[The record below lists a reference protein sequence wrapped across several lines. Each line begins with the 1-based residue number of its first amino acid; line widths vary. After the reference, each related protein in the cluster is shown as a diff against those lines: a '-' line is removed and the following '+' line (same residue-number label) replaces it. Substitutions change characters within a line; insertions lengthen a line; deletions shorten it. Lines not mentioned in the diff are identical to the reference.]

1 MKKVFYVFMR
11 SLTLINFCGCALTQ
25 RGVVKTRS
33 LFFLHHYKK
42 LFLFFILYFIQ
53 NSILFC
59 ATIPPISLEFNI
71 FGFLGASKT
80 FTQTDVKL
88 KGDNE
93 LYSAGRY
100 SVYKIY
106 FDSIKGKFGFDAKLN
121 AQMGLNAKINDNFS
135 ISSLLEIGY
144 SFYSIDTKYESRK
157 DDLNRSY
164 EIYSDSLMLDCLLL
178 GITEKY
184 NYKKFSIGWGA
195 GVLIPISGKGSSNA
209 DIKYFNGKGGEYALV
224 MPSKENFRYEDLNK
238 LFRVPFAPYIKLTVE
253 YEVFSMKEKNIEMGV
268 VLGAYINYNFGM
280 KYDVDFLNSQLPRS
294 TENGLPV
301 VGVYGNG
308 DIYNKYNFSKLDFGI
323 TFGSSIKII
332 Q

>member
-1 MKKVFYVFMR
+1 MKKY
-11 SLTLINFCGCALTQ
+11 LIIPITLIFASN
-25 RGVVKTRS
+25 
-33 LFFLHHYKK
+33 
-42 LFLFFILYFIQ
+42 
-53 NSILFC
+53 LFC
-59 ATIPPISLEFNI
+59 IAIPLFSPEFNI

-88 KGDNE
+88 KGDHE
-93 LYSAGRY
+93 FYSPGMY
-100 SVYKIY
+100 SVYEIY
-106 FDSIKGKFGFDAKLN
+106 FDSIKGDFGLDSKLN

-135 ISSLLEIGY
+135 VSSLFEIGY
-144 SFYSIDTKYESRK
+144 SYYSIDTKYESVK

-164 EIYSDSLMLDCLLL
+164 KIYSDSLMLHCLLL

-195 GVLIPISGKGSSNA
+195 GVLIPISGEGSSNS
-209 DIKYFNGKGGEYALV
+209 DIKYYNGKGGEYSLV
-224 MPSKENFRYEDLNK
+224 MPKKQQFSHEDLKK

-253 YEVFSMKEKNIEMGV
+253 YEVFSMKEENIEMGV

-280 KYDVDFLNSQLPRS
+280 KYDVDVLNAQLPRS
-294 TENGLPV
+294 TRNNLSV

>member
-1 MKKVFYVFMR
+1 MKKYLIILI
-11 SLTLINFCGCALTQ
+11 SLMLT
-25 RGVVKTRS
+25 S
-33 LFFLHHYKK
+33 
-42 LFLFFILYFIQ
+42 
-53 NSILFC
+53 NLFC
-59 ATIPPISLEFNI
+59 ITIPPISLEFNV

-88 KGDNE
+88 KGDHE
-93 LYSAGRY
+93 FYQPGVY
-100 SVYKIY
+100 SVYHIY
-106 FDSIKGKFGFDAKLN
+106 FDSIKPDKIGFDAKLN
-121 AQMGLNAKINDNFS
+121 AQMGFNAKINDNFS

-157 DDLNRSY
+157 DLNQ
-164 EIYSDSLMLDCLLL
+164 IYSDSLILDCLLL
-178 GITEKY
+178 GIAEKY

-209 DIKYFNGKGGEYALV
+209 DIKFFDGKGGKYALV
-224 MPSKENFRYEDLNK
+224 MPSKENFRYEDLRK

-253 YEVFSMKEKNIEMGV
+253 YEVFSMKEKNIEVGV

-280 KYDVDFLNSQLPRS
+280 KYDTDFLNSQLPR
-294 TENGLPV
+294 NDRGYGV

-323 TFGSSIKII
+323 TFGSSLKII

>member
-1 MKKVFYVFMR
+1 MKKY
-11 SLTLINFCGCALTQ
+11 LIIPITLIFASN
-25 RGVVKTRS
+25 
-33 LFFLHHYKK
+33 
-42 LFLFFILYFIQ
+42 
-53 NSILFC
+53 LFC
-59 ATIPPISLEFNI
+59 IAIPLFSPEFNI

-88 KGDNE
+88 KGDHE
-93 LYSAGRY
+93 FYSPGMY
-100 SVYKIY
+100 SVYEIY
-106 FDSIKGKFGFDAKLN
+106 FDSIKGDFGLDSKLN

-135 ISSLLEIGY
+135 VSSLFEIGY
-144 SFYSIDTKYESRK
+144 SYYSIDTKYESVK

-164 EIYSDSLMLDCLLL
+164 KIYSDSLMLHCLLL

-195 GVLIPISGKGSSNA
+195 GVLIPISGEGSSNS
-209 DIKYFNGKGGEYALV
+209 DIKYYNGKGGEYSLV
-224 MPSKENFRYEDLNK
+224 MPKKQQFSHEDLKK

-253 YEVFSMKEKNIEMGV
+253 YEVFSMKEENIEMGV

-280 KYDVDFLNSQLPRS
+280 KYDVDVLNAQLPRS
-294 TENGLPV
+294 TRNNLSV
-301 VGVYGNG
+301 VVVYGNG

>member
-1 MKKVFYVFMR
+1 MKKY
-11 SLTLINFCGCALTQ
+11 LIIPITLIFASN
-25 RGVVKTRS
+25 
-33 LFFLHHYKK
+33 
-42 LFLFFILYFIQ
+42 
-53 NSILFC
+53 LFC
-59 ATIPPISLEFNI
+59 IAIPLFSPEFNI

-88 KGDNE
+88 KGDHE
-93 LYSAGRY
+93 FYSPGMY
-100 SVYKIY
+100 SVYEIY
-106 FDSIKGKFGFDAKLN
+106 FDSIKGDFGLDSKLN

-135 ISSLLEIGY
+135 VSSLFEIGY
-144 SFYSIDTKYESRK
+144 SYYSIDTKYESVK

-164 EIYSDSLMLDCLLL
+164 KIYSDSLMLHCLLL

-184 NYKKFSIGWGA
+184 NYKKFSIGLGA
-195 GVLIPISGKGSSNA
+195 GVLIPISGEGSSNS
-209 DIKYFNGKGGEYALV
+209 DIKYYNGKGGEYSLV
-224 MPSKENFRYEDLNK
+224 MPKKQQFSHEDLKK

-253 YEVFSMKEKNIEMGV
+253 YEVFSMKEENIEMGV

-280 KYDVDFLNSQLPRS
+280 KYDVDVLNAQLPRS
-294 TENGLPV
+294 TRNNLSV

>member
-1 MKKVFYVFMR
+1 MKKYLIILI
-11 SLTLINFCGCALTQ
+11 SLILT
-25 RGVVKTRS
+25 S
-33 LFFLHHYKK
+33 
-42 LFLFFILYFIQ
+42 
-53 NSILFC
+53 NLFC
-59 ATIPPISLEFNI
+59 ITIPPISLEFNV

-88 KGDNE
+88 KGDHE
-93 LYSAGRY
+93 FYQPGKY
-100 SVYKIY
+100 SVYHIY
-106 FDSIKGKFGFDAKLN
+106 FDSIKPDKIGFDAKLN
-121 AQMGLNAKINDNFS
+121 AQMGFNAKINDNFS

-164 EIYSDSLMLDCLLL
+164 EIYSDSLILNCLLL
-178 GITEKY
+178 GIAEKY
-184 NYKKFSIGWGA
+184 NYKKFKIGWGA

-209 DIKYFNGKGGEYALV
+209 DIKFFNGKGGKYSLV
-224 MPSKENFRYEDLNK
+224 MPSKEKFSYEDLRK

-253 YEVFSMKEKNIEMGV
+253 YEVFSMKEKNIEVGV

-280 KYDVDFLNSQLPRS
+280 KYDTDFLNSQLPRS
-294 TENGLPV
+294 VEDRLPV

-323 TFGSSIKII
+323 TFGSSFKII

>member
-1 MKKVFYVFMR
+1 MKKYLII
-11 SLTLINFCGCALTQ
+11 LTLLILT
-25 RGVVKTRS
+25 S
-33 LFFLHHYKK
+33 
-42 LFLFFILYFIQ
+42 
-53 NSILFC
+53 NLFC
-59 ATIPPISLEFNI
+59 IAIPPLSPEFNI

-88 KGDNE
+88 KGDHE
-93 LYSAGRY
+93 FYSAGKY

-106 FDSIKGKFGFDAKLN
+106 FDSIKPDKIGFDVKLN

-135 ISSLLEIGY
+135 ISSLFEIGY
-144 SFYSIDTKYESRK
+144 SLYSIDTKYESRK

-164 EIYSDSLMLDCLLL
+164 EIYSDSLMLNCLLL

-209 DIKYFNGKGGEYALV
+209 DIKYFYGKGGEYALV
-224 MPSKENFRYEDLNK
+224 MPSKENFRYEDLRK
-238 LFRVPFAPYIKLTVE
+238 LFRVPSAPYIKLTVE
-253 YEVFSMKEKNIEMGV
+253 YEVFSIKKENIEMGL

-294 TENGLPV
+294 SENGLPV

>member
-1 MKKVFYVFMR
+1 MKKYLIILI
-11 SLTLINFCGCALTQ
+11 SLILT
-25 RGVVKTRS
+25 S
-33 LFFLHHYKK
+33 
-42 LFLFFILYFIQ
+42 
-53 NSILFC
+53 NLFC
-59 ATIPPISLEFNI
+59 ITIPPISLEFNV

-88 KGDNE
+88 KGDHE
-93 LYSAGRY
+93 FYQPGGYSKY
-100 SVYKIY
+100 EIY
-106 FDSIKGKFGFDAKLN
+106 FDSIKPDKIGFDAKLN
-121 AQMGLNAKINDNFS
+121 AQMGFNAKINDNFS

-157 DDLNRSY
+157 DLNQ
-164 EIYSDSLMLDCLLL
+164 IYSDSLILNCLLL
-178 GITEKY
+178 GIAEKY

-209 DIKYFNGKGGEYALV
+209 DIKFLGGKGGKYALV
-224 MPSKENFRYEDLNK
+224 MPSKEKFSYEDLNK

-253 YEVFSMKEKNIEMGV
+253 YEVFSMKEKNIEVGV

-280 KYDVDFLNSQLPRS
+280 KYDTDFLNSQLPR
-294 TENGLPV
+294 NDKGYGV

-323 TFGSSIKII
+323 TFGSSLKII

>member
-1 MKKVFYVFMR
+1 MKKY
-11 SLTLINFCGCALTQ
+11 LIIPITLIFASN
-25 RGVVKTRS
+25 
-33 LFFLHHYKK
+33 
-42 LFLFFILYFIQ
+42 
-53 NSILFC
+53 LFC
-59 ATIPPISLEFNI
+59 IAIPLFSPEFNI

-88 KGDNE
+88 KGDHE
-93 LYSAGRY
+93 FYSPGMY
-100 SVYKIY
+100 SVYEIY
-106 FDSIKGKFGFDAKLN
+106 FDSIKGDFGLDSKLN

-135 ISSLLEIGY
+135 VSSLFEIGY
-144 SFYSIDTKYESRK
+144 SYYSVDTKYESVK

-164 EIYSDSLMLDCLLL
+164 KIYSDSLMLHCLLL

-195 GVLIPISGKGSSNA
+195 GVLIPISGEGSSNS
-209 DIKYFNGKGGEYALV
+209 DIKYYNGKGGEYSLV
-224 MPSKENFRYEDLNK
+224 MPKKQQFSHEDLKK

-253 YEVFSMKEKNIEMGV
+253 YEVFSMKEENIEMGV

-280 KYDVDFLNSQLPRS
+280 KYDVDVLNAQLPRS
-294 TENGLPV
+294 TRNNLSV
-301 VGVYGNG
+301 VVVYGNG

>member
-1 MKKVFYVFMR
+1 MKKY
-11 SLTLINFCGCALTQ
+11 LI
-25 RGVVKTRS
+25 
-33 LFFLHHYKK
+33 
-42 LFLFFILYFIQ
+42 I
-53 NSILFC
+53 
-59 ATIPPISLEFNI
+59 PISLILASNLFCIVIPPLSPEFNI

-93 LYSAGRY
+93 LYSAGKY
-100 SVYKIY
+100 SVYKVY
-106 FDSIKGKFGFDAKLN
+106 FDSIKGDFGLDAKLN

-135 ISSLLEIGY
+135 ISSLFEIGY
-144 SFYSIDTKYESRK
+144 SYYSIDTKYESRK

-164 EIYSDSLMLDCLLL
+164 KIYSDRLALHCLLL
-178 GITEKY
+178 GIAEKY

-209 DIKYFNGKGGEYALV
+209 DIKYLDGKGGEYALV
-224 MPSKENFRYEDLNK
+224 MPSKENFRYEDLRK

-253 YEVFSMKEKNIEMGV
+253 YEVFSIKKENIEMGM

-280 KYDVDFLNSQLPRS
+280 KYDTDFLNSQLPRS
-294 TENGLPV
+294 SENGLPV